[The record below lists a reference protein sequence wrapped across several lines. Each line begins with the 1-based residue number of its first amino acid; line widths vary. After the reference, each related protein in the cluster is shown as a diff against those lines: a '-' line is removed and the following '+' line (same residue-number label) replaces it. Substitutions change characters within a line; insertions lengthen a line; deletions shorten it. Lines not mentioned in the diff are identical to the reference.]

1 MSIVLNSDFV
11 NKYELTLTQF
21 NTSLIDSY
29 IAKYENEYLVK
40 MLGKALYDLFI
51 ANLVN
56 GVPTSAIYTTIFNPL
71 YVDTFIS
78 GEVESNGIKEMLLG
92 FIYYHYTLDTQ
103 QQQTSVGVTAPKSE
117 NSEGI
122 NLNSIS
128 ISRFNDNVKSYKTI
142 QSYIQQNSSSY
153 PTFNG
158 KDLKYEYFL

>member
-11 NKYELTLTQF
+11 GKYELTLTQY

-29 IAKYENEYLVK
+29 ITKYEKYYLTK

-51 ANLVN
+51 ADLVS
-56 GVPTSAIYTTIFNPL
+56 GVPQTAIYQTIFNPL
-71 YVDTFIS
+71 YVDTFVN
-78 GEVESNGIKEMLLG
+78 GESESKGIKEMLLG
-92 FIYYHYTLDTQ
+92 FIYYHYTLDSQ
-103 QQQTSVGVTAPKSE
+103 QKQTSTGVVNPKNE
-117 NSEGI
+117 NSDSV

-128 ISRFNDNVKSYKTI
+128 ISRFNDNVESYKTI
-142 QSYIQQNSSSY
+142 QSYIQEHSSDY

>member
-11 NKYELTLTQF
+11 GKYELTLTQY
-21 NTSLIDSY
+21 NTALIDSY
-29 IAKYENEYLVK
+29 IAKYEKEYLIK
-40 MLGKALYDLFI
+40 LLGKSLYDLFI
-51 ANLVN
+51 ADLVS
-56 GVPTSAIYTTIFNPL
+56 GVPQTTIYEAIFEPL
-71 YVDTFIS
+71 YIDLFCGFS
-78 GEVESNGIKEMLLG
+78 ESNGIKEMLIG

-117 NSEGI
+117 NSEGV

-128 ISRFNDNVKSYKTI
+128 ISRYNDNVQSYKTI
-142 QSYIQQNSSSY
+142 QRYIQQNSSDY